1 MQYSTTVSS
10 AATHSSTVVS
20 TAGQAL
26 QEDLK
31 KSGIGV
37 EELGAYLA
45 GPSELSACNVRAYS
59 EDGLSSPGYV
69 IPYYDSLGKRV
80 PFYRL
85 RVFNPL
91 PGRAKYLQPPDS
103 SSYIYFPKQF
113 KKLLSDVLSDAPT
126 NSKINGFRPTI
137 MIVEGEKKAAKA
149 VKEGFL
155 CVGLG
160 GVYNWRSR
168 TIILPAEAKLTKDEV
183 SGKITVKLPSGS
195 SADSD
200 SSIDAQLRNKWAVGF
215 QELLSIVHKF
225 DFNVAI
231 AFDSDFPPK
240 EQVQQAA
247 ASLGFELRSS
257 GIPLTRIR
265 QLILPNDK
273 KEKVALDDFLEE
285 KGTEALVSLLH
296 EMLKKRSAFPKYP
309 NMKEFVNS
317 RMDSRMSRE
326 ETKSL
331 AAAVLA
337 DMDTRGTRLK
347 DANTGEPYYF
357 DNEIHTLMKVSLLR
371 HSQEPLH
378 ETKFGRFLYQAY
390 DISQADGKLL
400 PWLAASFTGEAPI
413 YDVRPYSTIAILPDD
428 TVAYQISD
436 AQYVRIT
443 ADPKKPFLLKN
454 NGDDGILFKGDQV
467 DPLDV
472 DKFKVELTKAHASN
486 LSPWWREVLGE
497 FKFVRAEDVNLATL
511 LFYISPWLL
520 RWRGTQLPVE
530 LMIGEPGSGKSTMY
544 MLRMAILTG
553 RPTLR
558 NQPADVRDWYSSI
571 TTSDGLHV
579 TDNVHFVTKEIKQR
593 LSDEICRIV
602 TEPDPFI
609 ELRKLYTTSDN
620 YRIPVRSIFALTA
633 IQQPFSNADII
644 QRAAIF
650 ELKAVGGEH
659 DSSWL
664 QRHLSARNGREGWVA
679 HHLEFIHRFLVKSTT
694 WDKKYRSTH
703 RLVNYEQALSMAADV
718 LGMGSAEYV
727 VKTMMRS
734 ADEQVSE
741 YDWTMD
747 GLKEFA
753 LWVSPQLQKDP
764 KKAFACRH
772 VSDWAMAHEDYKDNQ
787 NFASARKV
795 ARYFKAHFTMIT
807 KVTGIYEVGK
817 ASNQMTYRVKAPKS
831 I

>member
-1 MQYSTTVSS
+1 MSEL
-10 AATHSSTVVS
+10 AAPTKAHQV
-20 TAGQAL
+20 L
-26 QEDLK
+26 QSDLG
-31 KSGIGV
+31 KSGITP
-37 EELGAYLA
+37 EEIGAYLA
-45 GPSELSACNVRAYS
+45 GPSELSSCNVRTYS

-69 IPYYDSLGKRV
+69 IPYFDSQGKRV

-85 RVFNPL
+85 RVFSPL

-103 SSYIYFPKQF
+103 SAYIYFPKQF
-113 KKLLSDVLSDAPT
+113 KQLLIDVVAGKPT
-126 NSKINGFRPTI
+126 NSKINGFQPTI

-168 TIILPAEAKLTKDEV
+168 TVVLPAEAKFTKDETT
-183 SGKITVKLPSGS
+183 GKVTVKLPAGS
-195 SADSD
+195 SADTEMSVE
-200 SSIDAQLRNKWAVGF
+200 AQLRNKWAIGF

-225 DFNVAI
+225 DLNVVI
-231 AFDSDFPPK
+231 AFDSDYPPK
-240 EQVQQAA
+240 TQVQQAA
-247 ASLGFELRSS
+247 AALGFELRSS

-265 QLILPNDK
+265 QLVLPCDK
-273 KEKVALDDFLEE
+273 QEKVAIDDFLTE
-285 KGTEALVSLLH
+285 KGDKELITLMHHLL
-296 EMLKKRSAFPKYP
+296 EQRSGFPKYP
-309 NMKEFVNS
+309 NMREYVNG
-317 RMDSRMSRE
+317 RLDSRLSRDE
-326 ETKSL
+326 IKGL
-331 AAAVLA
+331 AAAILA
-337 DMDTRGTRLK
+337 DMDTTGTRLK
-347 DANTGEPYYF
+347 DINTGEPYYF
-357 DNEIHTLMKVSLLR
+357 DNNSHTLMRVSLMR

-378 ETKFGRFLYQAY
+378 ESMFGRFLYKSY
-390 DISQADGKLL
+390 DLSQADSKLL
-400 PWLAASFTGEAPI
+400 PWLAASFTGESPI
-413 YDVRPYSTIAILPDD
+413 YDVRPYSTIAVLPDE

-436 AQYVRIT
+436 AQYIKVT
-443 ADPKKPFLLKN
+443 NDPKKPFLLKN
-454 NGDDGILFKGDQV
+454 NGDDGVLFKGDQV
-467 DPLDV
+467 DALDV
-472 DKFKVELTKAHASN
+472 DKLKGLLNKAHIGN
-486 LSPWWREVLGE
+486 ITPWWKDVLQE
-497 FKFVRAEDVNLATL
+497 FKFLRAEDINLATL

-520 RWRGTQLPVE
+520 RWKGTQLPVE

-553 RPTLR
+553 RPALR

-571 TTSDGLHV
+571 TNGDGLHV

-602 TEPDPFI
+602 TEPDPYI

-644 QRAAIF
+644 QRSAIF
-650 ELKAVGGEH
+650 ELKAVGGDH
-659 DSSWL
+659 DSGWL
-664 QRHLSARNGREGWVA
+664 QRHLSEREGREGWIA
-679 HHLEFIHRFLVKSTT
+679 HHLEFLHRFLVKAKE
-694 WDKKYRSTH
+694 WDKKYKSTH
-703 RLVNYEQALSMAADV
+703 RLVNYEQALSIASSI
-718 LGMGSAEYV
+718 LNMGDSEYV

-753 LWVSPQLQKDP
+753 AYAQPLLQKDP

-772 VSDWAMAHEDYKDNQ
+772 ISDWAMAHEDYKDNQ
-787 NFASARKV
+787 NFASARKI
-795 ARYFKAHFTMIT
+795 ARYFKSHMTMVT

-817 ASNQMTYRVKAPKS
+817 SSNQMTYRIQAPKTL
-831 I
+831 